1 MAVAAGDT
9 IRLWFRGTCFGQR
22 IIFDLSYRV
31 TVGNAGLTTA
41 QVLNELNAQVIAGGG
56 NDIAANYLL
65 CLPATYTMNEIRSQ
79 VIKPVRSAFQSL
91 NLVAIVGTNAN
102 PSTVAC
108 DSGALLRRTAL
119 AGRNQVSVLKYGPLP
134 DASSAAGL
142 LTNAAKG
149 QIAVSG
155 IDTIKPLLLP
165 VSTVQMV
172 PTILDKLGNSTSRD
186 LVSIKVE
193 DESRVMRRRV
203 VGRGE

>member
-1 MAVAAGDT
+1 MAVLAGDT
-9 IRLWFRGTCFGQR
+9 IRLWFRGLCFGQR

-31 TVGNAGLTTA
+31 TVGNTILATNV
-41 QVLNELNAQVIAGGG
+41 VLNELNTQVIAGGG
-56 NDIAANYLL
+56 NDIVANYLL
-65 CLPATYTMNEIRSQ
+65 CLPPQYSMSEIRSQ
-79 VIKPVRSAFQSL
+79 VIKPTRSVFVSN
-91 NLVAIVGTNAN
+91 NLVGIVGTNAN
-102 PSTVAC
+102 PATVAC
-108 DSGALLRRTAL
+108 DSGALLRRTLL

-165 VSTVQMV
+165 ISTVQMI
-172 PTILDKLGNSTSRD
+172 PTILDRNGLASNRD